1 MTVKKRMQSSTD
13 PTDPTDR
20 TDTNASPDSAS
31 QQSANTGPF
40 SLASS
45 ANSANSANSATI
57 LEVFQP
63 YQQPLR
69 ERKLAQTAVGVTLFL
84 LAGIGFAAVTVWM
97 FLPSMLPKLPLTFL

>member
-40 SLASS
+40 SPANLAN
-45 ANSANSANSATI
+45 AANSATI
-57 LEVFQP
+57 LKVFQP
-63 YQQPLR
+63 YKPPLR
-69 ERKLAQTAVGVTLFL
+69 ERKLAQTALGVTLFL

>member
-13 PTDPTDR
+13 R
-20 TDTNASPDSAS
+20 TDNNASPDSAS
-31 QQSANTGPF
+31 QQSANTGP
-40 SLASS
+40 
-45 ANSANSANSATI
+45 ANPANSATI

-63 YQQPLR
+63 YKPPLR

>member
-13 PTDPTDR
+13 RTDSSDR
-20 TDTNASPDSAS
+20 TDNNAAPDSAS
-31 QQSANTGPF
+31 QQSANSG
-40 SLASS
+40 LANPASP
-45 ANSANSANSATI
+45 ATI

-63 YQQPLR
+63 YQPPLR

>member
-1 MTVKKRMQSSTD
+1 MTVKKRMQSFTE
-13 PTDPTDR
+13 PTDR
-20 TDTNASPDSAS
+20 SDRTDNNASPDNAS

-40 SLASS
+40 SS
-45 ANSANSANSATI
+45 ANPANSATI

-63 YQQPLR
+63 YKPPLR
-69 ERKLAQTAVGVTLFL
+69 ERKLAQTALGVTLFL

>member
-13 PTDPTDR
+13 LSDSSDR
-20 TDTNASPDSAS
+20 TDNNAAPDSAS
-31 QQSANTGPF
+31 QQSANTG
-40 SLASS
+40 LASPV
-45 ANSANSANSATI
+45 NSPTI

-63 YQQPLR
+63 YKPPLR